1 MIANN
6 TKCYKSQNANILRLP
21 TGHTPMRLLKYCLIV
36 ASLVISAVTTHAQER
51 EWVLDAATDD
61 VFLAFGVPNTADVA
75 VSLWCTIGS
84 GQPKLFAAVP
94 TNQKMTKKP
103 TAQIQI
109 ETKSFDLPV
118 NLVEGEKPTIETR
131 SVVPFEILT
140 AMENQ
145 DRFTLVIND
154 HKSVF
159 PLEGAD
165 VPNFIKLCEA
175 KP

>member
-1 MIANN
+1 
-6 TKCYKSQNANILRLP
+6 
-21 TGHTPMRLLKYCLIV
+21 MRLSKFSLIIL
-36 ASLVISAVTTHAQER
+36 SLVVSATSTHAQER

-84 GQPKLFAAVP
+84 RQPKLFAAVP
-94 TNQKMTKKP
+94 NNQKMFKKP
-103 TAQIQI
+103 KAQIQVDN
-109 ETKSFDLPV
+109 KSFDLPV
-118 NLVEGEKPTIETR
+118 NLVDGEKPTIETR
-131 SVVPFEILT
+131 SVVPLEVLT
-140 AMENQ
+140 ALENQ
-145 DRFTLVIND
+145 DRFTLVINN

-165 VPNFIKLCEA
+165 VPSFIKLCEA

>member
-1 MIANN
+1 M
-6 TKCYKSQNANILRLP
+6 LRLS
-21 TGHTPMRLLKYCLIV
+21 TGQMRMRLLKFSLIIMSFV
-36 ASLVISAVTTHAQER
+36 VGAAVSHAQER
-51 EWVLDAATDD
+51 EWVLDAATED

-94 TNQKMTKKP
+94 TNQKMNKKL
-103 TAQIQI
+103 TAQIQVDK
-109 ETKSFDLPV
+109 KSFDLPV
-118 NLVEGEKPTIETR
+118 NLVDGEKPTIETR
-131 SVVPFEILT
+131 SVVPVEILT

>member
-1 MIANN
+1 
-6 TKCYKSQNANILRLP
+6 
-21 TGHTPMRLLKYCLIV
+21 MRLLKYCLIALSV
-36 ASLVISAVTTHAQER
+36 AMSAATTHAQER

-84 GQPKLFAAVP
+84 KQPKLFAAVP
-94 TNQKMTKKP
+94 TNQKIDKKP
-103 TAQIQI
+103 TAQIQVDN
-109 ETKSFDLPV
+109 KSFDLPV
-118 NLVEGEKPTIETR
+118 NLVDGEKPTIETR
-131 SVVPFEILT
+131 SLVPLEILT

-145 DRFTLVIND
+145 DRFTLVINK

-165 VPNFIKLCEA
+165 VPSFIKLCEA